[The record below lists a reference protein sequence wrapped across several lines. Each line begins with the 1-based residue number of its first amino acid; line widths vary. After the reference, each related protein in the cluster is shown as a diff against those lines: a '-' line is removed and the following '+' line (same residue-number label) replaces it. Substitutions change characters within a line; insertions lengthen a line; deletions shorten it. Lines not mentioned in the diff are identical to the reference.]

1 MSVDKHIALVGC
13 GKAGLSLALALR
25 SAGWAVD
32 GCMSRSPESSELG
45 AQWLACR
52 ALSSVAQIP
61 AGVILVLGVPEA
73 AFGDVDRRIAAEDTH
88 LEGRVILHLS
98 GALPARALE
107 ICRLR
112 GASVGSFH
120 PIMTLPDPITGARR
134 LKGATFALEGR
145 PAAVEA
151 MRAMAQSLSGKFF
164 TLSPRGKT
172 LYHAAAVVASNHVL
186 ALLADSQDMLVKAGV
201 DPAAAHEA
209 FYALVQGTVESF
221 YAGGAVATITGPVE
235 RGDAKTIRNHLQAL
249 KRSPKI
255 LERYRVAA
263 LGMLELA
270 RKRHP
275 ERDEANDTLA
285 KLLAEWQSK

>member
-1 MSVDKHIALVGC
+1 MVKHIALVGC
-13 GKAGLSLALALR
+13 GKAGLSLSLALR
-25 SAGWAVD
+25 GAGWAVD

-52 ALSSVAQIP
+52 ALSSVAQVP
-61 AGVILVLGVPEA
+61 AGVIIVLGVPEA
-73 AFGDVDRRIAAEDTH
+73 AFGEVDRRIASEDTH

-209 FYALVQGTVESF
+209 FYSLVQGTVESF

-255 LERYRVAA
+255 LERYRVVA

-275 ERDEANDTLA
+275 ERDEANDALA